1 MQTQEEEAMKN
12 GWMDNKKVKRIITVV
27 VAIAVM
33 IGMVVPTV
41 AMEDGET
48 AADVLTAE
56 EILLEESGQPA
67 EEDEGEK
74 PSKESGQQGDT
85 SQEETDK
92 TESRAE
98 EETTPEQENIPPI
111 QDESVKK
118 DAGDA
123 TKEQKQEVNPL
134 FSLDETKLLAPV
146 LPSTDVFAPFD
157 LIDPDETLIYPGVK
171 VIWYNKNGTETS
183 APAGASITAVLM
195 DKGPQD
201 SYPDWVPSQ
210 NRLGTSKNTEVLNA
224 ANGFDGWF
232 DNIIKMRSKKLVVSG
247 VPSGYTVTYDDN
259 STSNEYPAGY
269 DPEYFY
275 INLTKSDSAPV
286 TLSKIE
292 VTTAPSKTVYT
303 AGESFSKAGMVVKA
317 TYSDGSSKVV
327 TSYTYSPTGALA
339 AGVSQITISY
349 EEGGVQKTTTTP
361 ITVNAAPVP
370 VLDSIEVTAQ
380 PTKTAYTVG
389 DTFDPAGLE
398 VTAYYTNDGA
408 DKVLTSGEY
417 TLSTPDMSAAGTKMI
432 TVTYEEDGIEKTAT
446 FDITVNAPA
455 PVLDSI
461 EVTAQPT
468 KTIYTVGDTFDAAG
482 LEVTAHYTNGG
493 ADKILTSGEYTL
505 SAPDMGTAGTKTVT
519 VTYEESGIEKT
530 ATFSITV
537 NAPAPVLDSIEVTEN
552 PTKTTYTVGD
562 TFNPSGLEVT
572 AHYTNG
578 GADKVLTS
586 GEYTLSTPD
595 MSTSGTKTI
604 TVTYEEDGVEKTATF
619 DITVNAPVP
628 VLDSIEVTENPTQT
642 TYTVGDTFDA
652 AGLEVTAH
660 YTNGGADKVLT
671 SGEYTLSTPDMSVAG
686 TKTITV
692 TYEEDGV
699 EKTATFNITVNALV
713 PVLDS
718 IEVTEQPTKTTYT
731 VGDTFNPS
739 GLEVTAHYT
748 NGGADKVLTSGEYTL
763 SAPDMGTSGT
773 KTVTVTYEEDGVEKT
788 ASFDIT
794 VNAPAPVLDSI
805 EVTEQP
811 TKTTYTVGDT
821 FDAAGLEITAH
832 YTNGGAD
839 KVLTSGEYTLSTPDM
854 SAAGTK
860 MITVTYEEDGIE
872 KTATFDI
879 TVNAPAPVLDSIE
892 VTAQPTKTIYTVGD
906 TFDAAGL
913 EVTAHYTNGGADKVL
928 TSGEYTLSTPDMSTA
943 GTKTVTVTYE
953 EDGVEKT
960 ATFDI
965 TVNALVPVL
974 DMIEITKQPVK
985 TAYTVGD
992 AFDPTGL
999 EVKAHYTNG
1008 GAHRVL
1014 GDHEYALSAPDMSTS
1029 GTKTVT
1035 VTYEENGVQ
1044 KTDTFDIVL
1053 ADAVTPT
1060 PTPDPTV
1067 SPEPSAGAEP
1077 VAGVTDDDNTGN
1089 GGEHD
1094 SMPKTGVEDTTP
1106 AMMVLLAIAALMTVI
1121 LFAQLMKKENTM
1133 IRNGEGAIGT
1143 REKFGRRIRNKVLGK
1158 VLGIVLAVE
1167 LHKETTGK
1175 QSKK

>member
-1 MQTQEEEAMKN
+1 MQAQEEEAMKN
-12 GWMDNKKVKRIITVV
+12 SWMNNKKMKRIITVV

-33 IGMVVPTV
+33 VGMVVPTV
-41 AMEDGET
+41 AMESGET

-85 SQEETDK
+85 GQEETDK
-92 TESRAE
+92 TESRAD

-183 APAGASITAVLM
+183 APAGASITVVLM

-303 AGESFSKAGMVVKA
+303 AGDSFSKAGMVVKA

-398 VTAYYTNDGA
+398 VTAHYTNGGA

-417 TLSTPDMSAAGTKMI
+417 TLSAPDMNTPGTKSI
-432 TVTYEEDGIEKTAT
+432 VVTYQGKTAS
-446 FDITVNAPA
+446 FDITVEMAAPE
-455 PVLDSI
+455 LSSI
-461 EVTAQPT
+461 VVTKNPT
-468 KTIYTVGDTFDAAG
+468 KTTYTVGDTFDAAG

-562 TFNPSGLEVT
+562 TFNPSGLEV
-572 AHYTNG
+572 
-578 GADKVLTS
+578 
-586 GEYTLSTPD
+586 
-595 MSTSGTKTI
+595 
-604 TVTYEEDGVEKTATF
+604 
-619 DITVNAPVP
+619 
-628 VLDSIEVTENPTQT
+628 
-642 TYTVGDTFDA
+642 
-652 AGLEVTAH
+652 
-660 YTNGGADKVLT
+660 
-671 SGEYTLSTPDMSVAG
+671 
-686 TKTITV
+686 
-692 TYEEDGV
+692 
-699 EKTATFNITVNALV
+699 
-713 PVLDS
+713 
-718 IEVTEQPTKTTYT
+718 
-731 VGDTFNPS
+731 
-739 GLEVTAHYT
+739 
-748 NGGADKVLTSGEYTL
+748 
-763 SAPDMGTSGT
+763 
-773 KTVTVTYEEDGVEKT
+773 
-788 ASFDIT
+788 
-794 VNAPAPVLDSI
+794 
-805 EVTEQP
+805 
-811 TKTTYTVGDT
+811 
-821 FDAAGLEITAH
+821 TAH